1 MHLSFPERIPLF
13 ILTSSVCWSF
23 QGLISAL
30 THGGEGGHLFRLP
43 YSVVLWGR
51 RSTAN
56 RYPWR
61 VLTVSWPHWVCPRS
75 RCVLSQS
82 TLLSSRLLCLQL
94 SEAGPGLRALP
105 RSKPFRFRFSGTPQR
120 RRLSWTCVLCP
131 SQVRAAQATR
141 CLAST
146 VPPKCGVSYH
156 LPHPSRSIC
165 WVAAGL
171 PISGGPCVSSGE
183 LISGCDHPSGCQSPR
198 IPTSLG

>member
-1 MHLSFPERIPLF
+1 M
-13 ILTSSVCWSF
+13 
-23 QGLISAL
+23 
-30 THGGEGGHLFRLP
+30 
-43 YSVVLWGR
+43 VLWGR

-183 LISGCDHPSGCQSPR
+183 LISGCDHPSRCQSPR